1 MPNYLTFYFIHNYQ
15 FVLKYFAKNITF
27 LRTQK
32 GYTQE
37 QIGHQLGIKRTTWN
51 GYEKGT
57 SQPYVDVLVEIA
69 KYFGISEGD
78 LLHVDLAR
86 KGNLKTMSANS
97 TTDQKSNPKSKG
109 NSNLRSSYTLNSED
123 SFVVNQPTVKYGMPQ
138 VVTIDTE
145 GNENVVLVPVRA
157 RAGYLSGYS
166 DPEFMAKL
174 PAYRLPGLNNGTF
187 RLFEVEGL
195 SMYPTL
201 HGGDLIIGSMVEQ
214 LRDIRDDRLYVV
226 VTKNEGVVVKR
237 VLNRLQKDGK
247 LILKSDNYKERDMYP
262 PIVADP
268 DDIIEVWYATGFISR
283 QMRPPAEMYNRLI
296 DLEGRLTL
304 LEDQQRKNLPK

>member
-1 MPNYLTFYFIHNYQ
+1 MQ
-15 FVLKYFAKNITF
+15 SV
-27 LRTQK
+27 
-32 GYTQE
+32 
-37 QIGHQLGIKRTTWN
+37 IGIARTTWN
-51 GYEKGT
+51 NYESGKSNPTLDGII
-57 SQPYVDVLVEIA
+57 EIA
-69 KYFGISEGD
+69 RFFDVSETD
-78 LLHVDLAR
+78 LLHTDLEKEGNLNRRAGLDQKLQNGKPIR
-86 KGNLKTMSANS
+86 KGKGNLKAIYPESL
-97 TTDQKSNPKSKG
+97 DEG
-109 NSNLRSSYTLNSED
+109 ILLNEP
-123 SFVVNQPTVKYGMPQ
+123 VIRYGMPQ
-138 VVTIDTE
+138 VITVDTE
-145 GNENVVLVPVRA
+145 GNENVVMVPVRA

-201 HGGDLIIGSMVEQ
+201 HGGDMVIGSIVEQ

-247 LILKSDNYKERDMYP
+247 LILKSDNYKDRDMYP

-268 DDIIEVWYATGFISR
+268 GDIIEVWYATGFISR

-304 LEDQQRKNLPK
+304 LEDQQRKNT